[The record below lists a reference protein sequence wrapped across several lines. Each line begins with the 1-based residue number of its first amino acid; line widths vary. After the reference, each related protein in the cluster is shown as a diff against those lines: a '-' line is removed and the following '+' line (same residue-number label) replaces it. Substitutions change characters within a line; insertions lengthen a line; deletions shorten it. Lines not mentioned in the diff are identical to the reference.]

1 MFVRLAK
8 ILSPSRW
15 HDMPA
20 SVAHINAANRLP
32 PITSRQLSSGT
43 AIVKAGRS
51 VPSIRQQLK
60 TNAGTFGLSAP
71 AKSGLDIERVHA
83 AANAE
88 GSVAPAWDN
97 TWVQIRERSRLYTAS
112 ITFLLARIMLVLA
125 IISFRSGMLIL
136 SDVKFVFRVSERL
149 RRIAWRL
156 LKSKR
161 QSSKDHPRR

>member
-1 MFVRLAK
+1 MFARLAK
-8 ILSPSRW
+8 ILSVCRW
-15 HDMPA
+15 HDTPA
-20 SVAHINAANRLP
+20 SVAHANTTNRLAVM
-32 PITSRQLSSGT
+32 SRQLPPGT
-43 AIVKAGRS
+43 AIMKAERS
-51 VPSIRQQLK
+51 VPSIRQQLN
-60 TNAGTFGLSAP
+60 TNSGTFGLSAP

-88 GSVAPAWDN
+88 GSVAPAYDN

-112 ITFLLARIMLVLA
+112 ITFWLARIMLVLA
-125 IISFRSGMLIL
+125 IRSFRSGMLLL

-161 QSSKDHPRR
+161 QSSKGHLRR